1 MADSF
6 NLQPSSIL
14 EPLGL
19 KHPLVP
25 SPALGQNWIQPQF
38 IVPLGARSLNVLN
51 PSLFFAQAMPES
63 NLPEVDF
70 NDSPFFSRS
79 RPSPT
84 PANLQTFSE
93 TQLTPASPEVANF
106 SPIQTELVQTEPN
119 LDEGIAHFPLAEN
132 SPIPALQSQLSP
144 NAESEPLRLSN
155 PNSIQAKSENPV
167 LPPQQTLPTFA
178 TQPDTSPSP
187 QGVVEP
193 QPVSPDIQPQRETNA
208 ETIPV
213 EDSTVQS
220 SIQESASPSQ
230 PPTSPDTGNS
240 SLNLPDAIAPLRDI
254 QPTSTFETSEITQST
269 GINASET
276 LQRSTLSDNWVSPE
290 AIQPSPSLDTAGS
303 VPSVENASSP
313 EIIQPKSLPTSP
325 VTETSDRVASLEPT
339 SSISFPAEAIQAKSL
354 PTSQPTPV
362 TETSDR
368 VVSLEPTSSTSF
380 PAEAIQAKSLPT
392 SPVTETSDRVASPAE
407 LTSPEIIQAKSL
419 PTSPVTE
426 NSDKVVSPEPT
437 SSISPPAELTSPE
450 VIQAKSLPTPE
461 FTSLAETSDK
471 VASPET
477 TSPTSSPAEVIQ
489 ARSLPTSQP
498 TPVAETSD
506 RVAVSEEIQAK
517 SAIAS
522 QDMTFGETIQPA
534 SSDFEETSPP
544 ATLSENPVSLEQTQS
559 ATSFSESL
567 QLTHR
572 GEHSE
577 PVSSPSPA
585 IQLRLA
591 DETAEGVEAI
601 SPEIFETSVSLPE
614 ILQPI
619 PESEIV
625 GKAVSQGSEE
635 TPDATPT
642 RESQVD
648 STPVESLPI
657 QTQADTSISGNL
669 PILSDWTQAG
679 EAIQNQIS
687 LGGDETET
695 ITTDSAGIPTA
706 GEEIPQPPIQRLQE
720 TSDSLQR
727 QVNPPSEI
735 PPTSVNEQTGIQS
748 NGGEEGDEEL
758 DAAIPPVSAEITS
771 EPETRISRKSISE
784 IHLSEQTAVPDESF
798 SENSN
803 LRENVP
809 PGIPSQLD
817 SQSQPEVI
825 RRQEVAAEEMKQS
838 PVYPLESI
846 ASEVPAVG
854 SQSPIRLS
862 AEVPANSRP
871 DVVEESLPE
880 LPTVLQNLGT
890 LKPLGQPLQ
899 ASLKPDEALSPDWVQ
914 AKAESGISH
923 RLPEVASENR
933 SYLDPDIP
941 SVVAEPVYAEEIS
954 VSPPSLRRRAD
965 YSPSLSSTIEKI
977 SSFSPDVNRK
987 PVDSWDSIADLL
999 GQTTGGSRRFSSP
1012 NIEPTIVQPLR
1023 DESQWDDDLW
1033 GGFTNPS
1040 TAQTASHYS
1049 GFEDVESA
1057 SPVSSSPPANSR
1069 LESDLTGEQ
1078 PIHEVESEAN
1088 QQPERSSANP
1098 TQNLELLASEIY
1110 HLLRQRLEIERERQG
1125 GYYSGRLPW

>member
-1 MADSF
+1 M
-6 NLQPSSIL
+6 
-14 EPLGL
+14 
-19 KHPLVP
+19 
-25 SPALGQNWIQPQF
+25 
-38 IVPLGARSLNVLN
+38 
-51 PSLFFAQAMPES
+51 
-63 NLPEVDF
+63 
-70 NDSPFFSRS
+70 
-79 RPSPT
+79 
-84 PANLQTFSE
+84 
-93 TQLTPASPEVANF
+93 
-106 SPIQTELVQTEPN
+106 
-119 LDEGIAHFPLAEN
+119 
-132 SPIPALQSQLSP
+132 
-144 NAESEPLRLSN
+144 
-155 PNSIQAKSENPV
+155 
-167 LPPQQTLPTFA
+167 
-178 TQPDTSPSP
+178 
-187 QGVVEP
+187 
-193 QPVSPDIQPQRETNA
+193 
-208 ETIPV
+208 
-213 EDSTVQS
+213 
-220 SIQESASPSQ
+220 
-230 PPTSPDTGNS
+230 
-240 SLNLPDAIAPLRDI
+240 
-254 QPTSTFETSEITQST
+254 
-269 GINASET
+269 
-276 LQRSTLSDNWVSPE
+276 
-290 AIQPSPSLDTAGS
+290 
-303 VPSVENASSP
+303 
-313 EIIQPKSLPTSP
+313 
-325 VTETSDRVASLEPT
+325 
-339 SSISFPAEAIQAKSL
+339 
-354 PTSQPTPV
+354 
-362 TETSDR
+362 
-368 VVSLEPTSSTSF
+368 
-380 PAEAIQAKSLPT
+380 
-392 SPVTETSDRVASPAE
+392 ASPAE
-407 LTSPEIIQAKSL
+407 LTSPEIIQAKSI

-426 NSDKVVSPEPT
+426 TSDRVTSPETTSLTSSPAEVIQAERLPTSQPTPVAETSDKVASPETTSLT
-437 SSISPPAELTSPE
+437 SSPAE
-450 VIQAKSLPTPE
+450 VIQAKSLPTSQPTPVAETSDKVASPE
-461 FTSLAETSDK
+461 TTSSTSSPAEVIQAKSLPTSQPTPVAETSDK

-506 RVAVSEEIQAK
+506 RVAVSEQIQAK

-522 QDMTFGETIQPA
+522 QDTTSGETIQPV

-567 QLTHR
+567 HLTHR

-601 SPEIFETSVSLPE
+601 SPEISETSVSLPE

-669 PILSDWTQAG
+669 PILSDWMQAG

-687 LGGDETET
+687 PGGDETET
-695 ITTDSAGIPTA
+695 ITTDSVGIPA

-727 QVNPPSEI
+727 QVNLHSEI
-735 PPTSVNEQTGIQS
+735 PQSLGHEQTGIQS
-748 NGGEEGDEEL
+748 NGGEEGDEGL
-758 DAAIPPVSAEITS
+758 DAAIPPASPEITS
-771 EPETRISRKSISE
+771 EPETRVSRKSISE

-809 PGIPSQLD
+809 PSVPSQLD
-817 SQSQPEVI
+817 SHSTPEVI
-825 RRQEVAAEEMKQS
+825 RRQEVEAEEMKQS

-846 ASEVPAVG
+846 ASELPAVG

-999 GQTTGGSRRFSSP
+999 RQTTGGSRRSSSP

-1033 GGFTNPS
+1033 GGFTSTS
-1040 TAQTASHYS
+1040 TAQTASDYS

-1057 SPVSSSPPANSR
+1057 SLVSSSPPADSR
-1069 LESDLTGEQ
+1069 LESELNGEQ

-1088 QQPERSSANP
+1088 QQSERSSANP